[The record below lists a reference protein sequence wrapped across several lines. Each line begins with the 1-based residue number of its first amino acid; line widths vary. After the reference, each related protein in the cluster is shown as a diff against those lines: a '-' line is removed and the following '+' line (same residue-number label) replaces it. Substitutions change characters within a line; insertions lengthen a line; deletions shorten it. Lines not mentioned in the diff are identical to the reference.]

1 MCTDELHR
9 AEKTHLRDERRAAQ
23 SIAHNAIV
31 EAVERLRLSTMALDR
46 PAPKVATAIHQQ
58 QLAIDGLLAALA
70 SIQKIGG

>member
-1 MCTDELHR
+1 MCEELHR
-9 AEKTHLRDERRAAQ
+9 AEKTHLRDERRAVQ

-46 PAPKVATAIHQQ
+46 PAPKVSAAIHQQ